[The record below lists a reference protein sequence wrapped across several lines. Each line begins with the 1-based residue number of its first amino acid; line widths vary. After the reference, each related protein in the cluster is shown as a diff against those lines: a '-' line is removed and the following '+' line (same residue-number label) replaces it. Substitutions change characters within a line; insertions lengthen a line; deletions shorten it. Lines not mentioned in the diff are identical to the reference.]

1 MKIWHA
7 ASNNGINLFKII
19 VSNNRNYNL
28 KGIID
33 NYDFCHNRAAL
44 TSVICDEINSLLSE
58 IIQTAAILI
67 FLLLVSCLYLG
78 MSIPRLLEITPVPV
92 GSSLACEDFRRRQH
106 SQRLQMMATR

>member
-44 TSVICDEINSLLSE
+44 LVMLVWLRVKAVLLS
-58 IIQTAAILI
+58 
-67 FLLLVSCLYLG
+67 Y
-78 MSIPRLLEITPVPV
+78 
-92 GSSLACEDFRRRQH
+92 H
-106 SQRLQMMATR
+106 W

>member
-19 VSNNRNYNL
+19 ISNNCNYNL

-44 TSVICDEINSLLSE
+44 SKCYIDE
-58 IIQTAAILI
+58 
-67 FLLLVSCLYLG
+67 LVCVR
-78 MSIPRLLEITPVPV
+78 I
-92 GSSLACEDFRRRQH
+92 DN
-106 SQRLQMMATR
+106 

>member
-44 TSVICDEINSLLSE
+44 HYAIKMDSSLINS
-58 IIQTAAILI
+58 
-67 FLLLVSCLYLG
+67 
-78 MSIPRLLEITPVPV
+78 
-92 GSSLACEDFRRRQH
+92 
-106 SQRLQMMATR
+106 